1 MNPRLTL
8 ALLAGRGAGWIS
20 RRFGKGGGTVL
31 PGHVIPRIDP
41 DAVATISG
49 RLRLGSVLV
58 SGTNGKTTTTRM
70 VSWICTGAGLIAIH
84 NRSGA
89 NLMTGITAAAAAHA
103 SLAGDPG
110 GDVGIFEVDEAN
122 VPAAAAAVRPR
133 VLALMNIFRDQLDR
147 YGEVELVAQTW
158 RKAIEALPDSATL
171 VLNADDP
178 IVAQLGEAAPCPVL
192 YFGVDDESIGSTTL
206 PHEADRRLCH
216 RCGAR
221 MDYRRVY
228 YGHMGHYTCP
238 SCGWERPIPQLRITD
253 VSQREDGRL
262 RLQVESAEERF
273 QVELRLAGLYNAY
286 NALAAAAICR
296 SLGVASATIV
306 SRLEDFAAVFGRQEH
321 VAIGRGEILLNLVKN
336 PVGFNQVLQAV
347 FGDTSTAERPDT
359 LLVVAINDLFADGT
373 DISWLWDVDFE
384 PLANYGFK
392 IVCSGLRAHDMALR
406 LKYAEIAEERIDV
419 EPDLTIAVEHAVQSA
434 TAGARV
440 VVCPTYT
447 AMLEMRADLQRRGTV
462 APFWED

>member
-1 MNPRLTL
+1 
-8 ALLAGRGAGWIS
+8 
-20 RRFGKGGGTVL
+20 
-31 PGHVIPRIDP
+31 
-41 DAVATISG
+41 
-49 RLRLGSVLV
+49 
-58 SGTNGKTTTTRM
+58 
-70 VSWICTGAGLIAIH
+70 
-84 NRSGA
+84 
-89 NLMTGITAAAAAHA
+89 
-103 SLAGDPG
+103 
-110 GDVGIFEVDEAN
+110 
-122 VPAAAAAVRPR
+122 
-133 VLALMNIFRDQLDR
+133 
-147 YGEVELVAQTW
+147 
-158 RKAIEALPDSATL
+158 
-171 VLNADDP
+171 
-178 IVAQLGEAAPCPVL
+178 
-192 YFGVDDESIGSTTL
+192 
-206 PHEADRRLCH
+206 
-216 RCGAR
+216 

-238 SCGWERPIPQLRITD
+238 SCGWERPRPQLRITD

-262 RLQVESAEERF
+262 RLQMESAEERL
-273 QVELRLAGLYNAY
+273 QVELRLTGLYNAY

-306 SRLEDFAAVFGRQEH
+306 SRLEDFAAVFGRQERI
-321 VAIGRGEILLNLVKN
+321 AIGRVEILLNLVKN

-347 FGDTSTAERPDT
+347 FDDTSTAERPDT

-419 EPDLTIAVEHAVQSA
+419 EPELTIAVERAVQSA